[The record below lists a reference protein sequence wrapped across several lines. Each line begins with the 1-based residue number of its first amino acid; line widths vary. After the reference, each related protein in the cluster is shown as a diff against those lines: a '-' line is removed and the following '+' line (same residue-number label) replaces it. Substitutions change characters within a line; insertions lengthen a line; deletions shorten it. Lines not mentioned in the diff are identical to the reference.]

1 MRPYCSDTRIIYARN
16 LVQLRL
22 CELSL
27 GIAAAPRQQ
36 RHISSDSDLRVAGEI
51 CCPFFLCQF
60 LVACG
65 GAPEILCEMAEQM
78 AECAGDASSQREE
91 RVETEVA

>member
-60 LVACG
+60 LVG
-65 GAPEILCEMAEQM
+65 RPPPEILCEMAEQM